1 MMIMLKKGV
10 LLCAVVFVGLSQSVK
25 AEDLRI
31 IGEDTSFV
39 TRLPSG
45 DSITIT
51 REMTPCAKNKGWL
64 QPLVPEPGMM
74 AIFGVGLLALGLTRR
89 KRS

>member
-51 REMTPCAKNKGWL
+51 REMTPCAKIKAGCSRWYQN
-64 QPLVPEPGMM
+64 P
-74 AIFGVGLLALGLTRR
+74 ALCP
-89 KRS
+89 

>member
-10 LLCAVVFVGLSQSVK
+10 LLCAVALVALSQSVK

-64 QPLVPEPGMM
+64 QPLVPEPG
-74 AIFGVGLLALGLTRR
+74 IVPVT
-89 KRS
+89 